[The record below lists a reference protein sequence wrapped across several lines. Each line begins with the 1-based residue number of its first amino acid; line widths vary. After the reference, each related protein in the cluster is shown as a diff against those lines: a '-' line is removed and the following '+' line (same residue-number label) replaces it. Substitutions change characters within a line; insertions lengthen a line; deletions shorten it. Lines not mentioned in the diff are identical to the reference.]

1 MHTTAVQSLTL
12 VCYSFYLISPYTM
25 SNLLPYSVQVQES
38 EAFNWK
44 CMICLHL
51 AQSPLHLEMQWI
63 VEHGPHL
70 DLDGVTKW
78 IKCSKCLSLYHV
90 QCLPNASKIVTGNF
104 VCTFFSCKQ

>member
-1 MHTTAVQSLTL
+1 
-12 VCYSFYLISPYTM
+12 M
-25 SNLLPYSVQVQES
+25 SNLLPYSMQVQES

-51 AQSPLHLEMQWI
+51 AQSQLYLEMQWI

-78 IKCSKCLSLYHV
+78 IK
-90 QCLPNASKIVTGNF
+90 
-104 VCTFFSCKQ
+104 

>member
-1 MHTTAVQSLTL
+1 MYTTAVQSLTL

-25 SNLLPYSVQVQES
+25 FNLVPYSMQVQEP

-78 IKCSKCLSLYHV
+78 IKCSKCLSPYCV
-90 QCLPNASKIVTGNF
+90 QWLPNAPEIVTGDF